1 MGLLFGEGVG
11 VPSGHGPCSVAS
23 PAAWACPPLPSTS
36 PSSCIPTPQGTRGGN
51 QGMEQSRAPRGPQ
64 HPTDGISQLGPV
76 LSPCRNTQGAGGGL
90 TEPQSP
96 LRGSRRPGAELRRKP
111 RPGEEVAPVPAVA
124 CAAPGGPLP
133 APGFDVISGSASPGL
148 PPHPPSDTPGPRH
161 SRQIWQGEEEPLT
174 APSKWRRPFKAIPA
188 WPGTRGDTRTCARSR
203 LPLCVHTR
211 VRRGCSRQLC
221 RAAAPTRVQAAALLA
236 APRIPHASGP
246 ARGGSSFWPPPRGL
260 VPAH

>member
-1 MGLLFGEGVG
+1 M
-11 VPSGHGPCSVAS
+11 
-23 PAAWACPPLPSTS
+23 S
-36 PSSCIPTPQGTRGGN
+36 PSSCIPAPQGPGGGN
-51 QGMEQSRAPRGPQ
+51 QGMEQSRAPQGPQ

-76 LSPCRNTQGAGGGL
+76 PPPCRNTQEAGGGSL
-90 TEPQSP
+90 SP
-96 LRGSRRPGAELRRKP
+96 RAPPGAAGVPGPSCGGSRGRVRKWLRFLRWLVPHRAARCQRPALTSFRVVRALGCP
-111 RPGEEVAPVPAVA
+111 PP
-124 CAAPGGPLP
+124 PLP
-133 APGFDVISGSASPGL
+133 
-148 PPHPPSDTPGPRH
+148 DTPGPRH
-161 SRQIWQGEEEPLT
+161 SRQIWQGEEEPLA

-211 VRRGCSRQLC
+211 VRRGCSRRLC

-260 VPAH
+260 VPVH